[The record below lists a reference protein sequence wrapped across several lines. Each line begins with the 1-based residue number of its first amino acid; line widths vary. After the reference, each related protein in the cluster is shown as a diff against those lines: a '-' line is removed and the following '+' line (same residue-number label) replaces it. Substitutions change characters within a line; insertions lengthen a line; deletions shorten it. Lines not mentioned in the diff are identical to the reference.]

1 MKIAILGFGKEG
13 ESAFRYWGRQS
24 NDITIHDNDLNKE
37 TPEGVKTVLG
47 NEALQ
52 NLDDY
57 GYDLIVRSP
66 GLRINDVLNT
76 PLTTPTEEFMQR
88 CPAPIIGVT
97 GTKGKGTTA
106 TLIAEILSGAG
117 KRVHLLGNIG
127 IPALDELGKI
137 KPTDVVVFEMSSFQL
152 FDINISPHIAVCLM
166 VAEDHLDWHKD
177 LSEYHNAK
185 GNIFKYQKSDDTAI
199 YYADNKISTQLA
211 QLSQATYKISYGE
224 GGDVY
229 VKDGKIF
236 GFNRVIADVAE
247 VALPG
252 AHNLQNVC
260 AAIAASWEYNQ
271 DETVIQKVLKEFK
284 GLPYHIELVAEKNG
298 IKFYNDSFSTN
309 PTSAIAAVESFVD
322 PLVLFLGGFDKQ
334 ADFSELAEVIKNHQ
348 IRKVITYAET
358 GQRIAE
364 TLANHDVANVEY
376 MPEDDFDV
384 IVKAGIASAMPGD
397 IVLLSPACASW
408 GMFTDY
414 KARGQ
419 QFNNIIE
426 NT

>member
-13 ESAFRYWGRQS
+13 ESAFRYWSRQS

-37 TPEGVKTVLG
+37 TPEGVETVLG
-47 NEALQ
+47 NEALL

-57 GYDLIVRSP
+57 DYDLMVRSP
-66 GLRINDVLNT
+66 GLRVPEGLNT
-76 PLTTPTEEFMQR
+76 PIITPTEEFMQR

-106 TLIAEILSGAG
+106 TLISEILSGAG
-117 KRVHLLGNIG
+117 KKVHLLGNIG
-127 IPALDELGKI
+127 TPALDELGKI
-137 KPTDVVVFEMSSFQL
+137 KPADIVVYEMSSFQL
-152 FDINISPHIAVCLM
+152 FDINVSPHIAVCLM
-166 VAEDHLDWHKD
+166 VTEDHLDWHKD
-177 LSEYHNAK
+177 LAEYHDAK
-185 GNIFKYQKSDDTAI
+185 GNIFKFQKAEDTAV
-199 YYADNKISTQLA
+199 YFTDNQISSQLVR
-211 QLSQATYKISYGE
+211 LSPANNKVGYGE

-229 VKDGKIF
+229 IKDGKII
-236 GFNRVIADVAE
+236 GFNKVIADVSE

-271 DETVIQKVLKEFK
+271 DETVIQKVLREFK
-284 GLPYHIELVAEKNG
+284 GLPYHIEFITEKNG
-298 IKFYNDSFSTN
+298 VKYYNDSFSTN
-309 PTSAIAAVESFVD
+309 PTSAIAAVESFAE

-348 IRKVITYAET
+348 VRKIITFAET

-364 TLANHDVANVEY
+364 TLINTGVESVEY
-376 MPEDDFDV
+376 MDEKDFDV
-384 IVKAGIASAMPGD
+384 IVGAGIASAQPGD
-397 IVLLSPACASW
+397 VVLLSPACASW

-419 QFNNIIE
+419 QFNNVVE
-426 NT
+426 SN